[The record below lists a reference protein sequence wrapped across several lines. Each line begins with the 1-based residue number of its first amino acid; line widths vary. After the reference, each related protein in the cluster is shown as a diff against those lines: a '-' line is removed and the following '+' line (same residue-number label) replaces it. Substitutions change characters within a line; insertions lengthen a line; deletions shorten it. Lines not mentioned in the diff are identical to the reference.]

1 MNAFHDTKSFE
12 KQGDV
17 IMKRL
22 ENQVAVITGG
32 SRGIGFAIAKKFAAE
47 GADILIADIMKE
59 EAETAAK
66 ELSEMGCKARTYQ
79 LDVRNVGEI
88 YKMVEYCEKE
98 FGKIDILL
106 NNAGV
111 QKPCPSMKLS
121 EEDFDRI
128 MDINI
133 KGAFFCSQAVGR
145 IMRKNGGGKIISI
158 SSGNSRMTNVGRAP
172 YCISKTGINAMTAVL
187 GAEWA
192 MYNIR
197 VNAIAPGWIKT
208 EMTKRGI
215 ALKALDEKQVFA
227 ISPVE
232 RWGEAEEI
240 ANLACYLAS
249 DESTY
254 IAGQVI
260 FCDGGWNTGMMPG
273 ALDYIRENDK

>member
-1 MNAFHDTKSFE
+1 MVSKILIRF
-12 KQGDV
+12 GDV
-17 IMKRL
+17 EMNRL
-22 ENQVAVITGG
+22 KNQVAIITGG
-32 SRGIGFAIAKKFAAE
+32 SRGIGMAIAKKFANE

-59 EAETAAK
+59 EAEAAAR
-66 ELSEMGCKARTYQ
+66 ELSSMGSNAGSYQ
-79 LDVRNVGEI
+79 LDVRDVGEI
-88 YKMVEYCEKE
+88 YKMVAYCEKE
-98 FGKIDILL
+98 FGKVDILV

-133 KGAFFCSQAVGR
+133 KGAFFCAQAAGR
-145 IMRKNGGGKIISI
+145 SMRKNGGGKIVNM
-158 SSGNSRMTNVGRAP
+158 SSGNSRMVNVGRAP
-172 YCISKTGINAMTAVL
+172 YCISKTGINSMTAVL

-197 VNAIAPGWIKT
+197 VNAIAPGWIQT

-227 ISPVE
+227 VSPVE
-232 RWGEAEEI
+232 RWGTVEEI

-254 IAGQVI
+254 IVGQVI

-273 ALDYIRENDK
+273 ALDYIRENDKPE